1 MNMVQ
6 YCIIIIFMRHFE
18 AYIQNPHKL
27 NYCLQAQPVNQNIFQ
42 EEKQMKKVLALVLVA
57 LMVFALFA
65 CGKKEEDKQVEYQ
78 PIDPADAVSHK
89 DFTSVYSKIGSK
101 VTIDMVEEDK
111 ETGLAYVTVDGTKY
125 ELGMDFLSMA
135 MVYNTTPVADKT
147 STDVYNEW
155 WKLYIQRW
163 NYLVPE
169 IPLYS
174 NQYFDL
180 YNAKIENFVTTPYW
194 GPADAIVAATIKAGS
209 ANSVILGS
217 TTDLSGAFRN
227 SSFGKSSP
235 GSSDLDIQ
243 NLTSG
248 YDTIMADKNGEYNWN
263 MGALAEVPTSV
274 VNEDGTLTYTI
285 KIRSDL
291 VFSDGSKITAKNY
304 IASVLANSTAVAVE
318 AGATGNSGQ
327 TLVGFD
333 AFKAYTG
340 TNDGEKNDKD
350 VTATKYFAGVKLI
363 DDYTFSFTYTPDYAG
378 YYYSIVNASASPV
391 PLALY
396 LGANG
401 DIIVD
406 PETKACGLNDAF
418 YATEKKDGKD
428 SYTVAAEIVAN
439 LKWDSALPYSGPY
452 VVANYDASTLTA
464 TLKLNPYYP
473 GDDARGKASIETITY
488 VKVVEETQMDMFK
501 QGQVD
506 VIAGITGGDSTK
518 AALKIVESDPSKYAE
533 THYDRAG
540 YGKLGFR
547 CDVGPTSM
555 TEVRQAIMYTINR
568 PEFAQTFT
576 GGYGAVVH
584 GPYYTGAAAYI
595 ANKDTININQYN
607 YSSDNAIAVLEAAG
621 WKYNAEGKAFDASK
635 DTVRYKKLSGYELSA
650 DNLNFKSTDSKYKT
664 VKIDGEYYMPLA
676 INWYGT
682 QPNPVTDQLITAWQ
696 TNSAATTA
704 IGMYITYT
712 STDFNKGLYGEFCH
726 ITEYGYDGVSKLN
739 AINFATGFTSAVY
752 DQAFYWTIDQ
762 SMYDDYSSA
771 YLMDEADFFENY
783 NK

>member
-27 NYCLQAQPVNQNIFQ
+27 NYCLQAQPVNQIIFQ

-65 CGKKEEDKQVEYQ
+65 CGKKEENKQVEYQ

-194 GPADAIVAATIKAGS
+194 GPADAIVASTIKAGA

-227 SSFGKSSP
+227 ASFGKSSP

-248 YDTIMADKNGEYNWN
+248 YDTIMSDKNGEYNWN

-378 YYYSIVNASASPV
+378 YYYAIVNAAASPV

-401 DIIVD
+401 DIVVD

-464 TLKLNPYYP
+464 TLKLNPNYP

-635 DTVRYKKLSGYELSA
+635 DTVRYKKLSGYELSL

>member
-1 MNMVQ
+1 
-6 YCIIIIFMRHFE
+6 
-18 AYIQNPHKL
+18 
-27 NYCLQAQPVNQNIFQ
+27 
-42 EEKQMKKVLALVLVA
+42 MKKVLALVLVA
-57 LMVFALFA
+57 LMMLALFA
-65 CGKKEEDKQVEYQ
+65 CGKKEDVKPVEYQ

-180 YNAKIENFVTTPYW
+180 YDKKIQNFVTTPYW
-194 GPADAIVAATIKAGS
+194 GPADAIISCTLKEGVAS
-209 ANSVILGS
+209 SVILGS

-227 SSFGKSSP
+227 AAFGKSSP
-235 GSSDLDIQ
+235 GASDLDIQ
-243 NLTSG
+243 KLTSG
-248 YDTIMADKNGEYNWN
+248 HDTIMSDTDGIFHWN
-263 MGALAEVPTSV
+263 MGTLAEVPTSV
-274 VNEDGTLTYTI
+274 VNADGTLTYTI
-285 KIRSDL
+285 KIRDDL
-291 VFSDGSKITAKNY
+291 VFSDGSAITAKNY
-304 IASVLANSTAVAVE
+304 VASVLANSSPVAVE
-318 AGATGNSGQ
+318 AGAIGNAGQ
-327 TLVGFD
+327 TLVGFND
-333 AFKAYTG
+333 FKAYTG
-340 TNDGEKNDKD
+340 ATGEE
-350 VTATKYFAGVKLI
+350 AAGAKYFAGVKLL
-363 DDYTFSFTYTPDYAG
+363 DDYTFSFTYTQDYAN
-378 YYYSIVNASASPV
+378 YYYSDTLAAASPV

-396 LGANG
+396 LGAEG
-401 DIIVD
+401 DIVVD

-418 YATEKKDGKD
+418 YAKETKDGKD
-428 SYTVAAEIVAN
+428 SYKVAAEIVAN
-439 LKWDSALPYSGPY
+439 LKWDSDLPFSGPY
-452 VVANYDASTLTA
+452 VISNYDASSLTA
-464 TLKLNPYYP
+464 TLKLNPNYP

-488 VKVVEETQMDMFK
+488 IKLVDETQLDMFK
-501 QGQVD
+501 KGQVD
-506 VIAGITGGDSTK
+506 IVAEITGGDTTK
-518 AALKIVESDPSKYAE
+518 AALKIVSENPDKYAE

-547 CDVGPTSM
+547 CDFGPTGM

-584 GPYYTGAAAYI
+584 GPYYPLSQAFLAC
-595 ANKDTININQYN
+595 KDTININQYN
-607 YSSDNAIAVLEAAG
+607 YSSDSAIAALEAAG
-621 WKYNAEGKAFDASK
+621 WKYNVEGKAFDATK
-635 DTVRYKKLSGYELSA
+635 DAVRYKKLSGYELSL
-650 DNLNFKSTDSKYKT
+650 DNLNFKTTDGKYKT

-676 INWYGT
+676 INWFGT
-682 QPNPVTDQLITAWQ
+682 HPNSVTEQLLTAWQ
-696 TNSAATTA
+696 KNSTATTA

-712 STDFNKGLYGEFCH
+712 TTDFNKGLFGELYR
-726 ITEYGYDGVSKLN
+726 INQYGYDGTPKLN
-739 AINFATGFTSAVY
+739 AINFATGFNSAVY
-752 DQAFYWTIDQ
+752 DFAFNWAIDPA
-762 SMYDDYSSA
+762 MYEAGYNSA
-771 YLMDEADFFENY
+771 FMMDGADFFENY

>member
-6 YCIIIIFMRHFE
+6 YCIIIIFIRLFE

-57 LMVFALFA
+57 LMMLALFA
-65 CGKKEEDKQVEYQ
+65 CGKKEDVKPVEYQ
-78 PIDPADAVSHK
+78 PIDPADAVAHK

-169 IPLYS
+169 VPLYS

-194 GPADAIVAATIKAGS
+194 GPADAIVAAKVKAGA

-217 TTDLSGAFRN
+217 STDLSGAFRN

-263 MGALAEVPTSV
+263 MGALAEIPTSV

-291 VFSDGSKITAKNY
+291 VFSDGSAINAKNY
-304 IASVLANSTAVAVE
+304 VASVLANSTPVAVE
-318 AGATGNSGQ
+318 AGAIGNAGQ

-350 VTATKYFAGVKLI
+350 VTATKYFAGVKLL

-378 YYYSIVNASASPV
+378 YYYAIVNAGASPV

-401 DIIVD
+401 DIAVD

-418 YATEKKDGKD
+418 YAKETKDGKD

-439 LKWDSALPYSGPY
+439 LKWNSALPYSGPY
-452 VVANYDASTLTA
+452 VVSNYDESTLTA
-464 TLKLNPYYP
+464 TLKLNPNYP

-488 VKVVEETQMDMFK
+488 IKVVEETQMDMFK

-506 VIAGITGGDSTK
+506 VIAGITGGDATK

-547 CDVGPTSM
+547 ADFGPTGM
-555 TEVRQAIMYTINR
+555 TEVRQAIIYTINR

-595 ANKDTININQYN
+595 ANKDTINLNQYN

-621 WKYNAEGKAFDASK
+621 WKYNVEGKAFDAAK
-635 DTVRYKKLSGYELSA
+635 DAVRYKKLSGYELSL
-650 DNLNFKSTDSKYKT
+650 DNLNFKTTDGKYKT

-676 INWYGT
+676 INWFGT
-682 QPNPVTDQLITAWQ
+682 QPNPVTDQLLTAWQ
-696 TNSAATTA
+696 TNPASTTA

-712 STDFNKGLYGEFCH
+712 STDFNKGLYGEYQH
-726 ITEYGYDGVSKLN
+726 KTESGYDGTPKLN

-752 DQAFYWTIDQ
+752 DYAFNWSIDPD
-762 SMYDDYSSA
+762 MELYSA
-771 YLMDEADFFENY
+771 AFIKDEADFFENY
-783 NK
+783 SK